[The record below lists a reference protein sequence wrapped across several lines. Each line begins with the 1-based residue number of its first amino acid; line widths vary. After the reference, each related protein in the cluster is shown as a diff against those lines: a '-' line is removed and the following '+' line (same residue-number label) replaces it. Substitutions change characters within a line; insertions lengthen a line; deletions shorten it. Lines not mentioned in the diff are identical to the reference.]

1 MWKIFTEKK
10 IQKVEKK
17 IHEFIPNI
25 LATEFFATYS
35 EFFSTIFRRIFEY
48 TLKTLN
54 KRETFFP

>member
-10 IQKVEKK
+10 IKKVEKK

-48 TLKTLN
+48 EAPEFWVHFENTK
-54 KRETFFP
+54 